1 MLMQLLQG
9 CVIGSA
15 SFSVSLMAGSHVCQS
30 SCSSC
35 TWGEDGEAG
44 PWPEFLDMLAAN
56 SAGLIA
62 VVQNRHWGYKGGEG
76 SGGQGA

>member
-1 MLMQLLQG
+1 MLTQPWQG
-9 CVIGSA
+9 CVIGSS
-15 SFSVSLMAGSHVCQS
+15 SFSVSLTVGSHICQS
-30 SCSSC
+30 SCSSH
-35 TWGEDGEAG
+35 TWGEHREAG

-56 SAGLIA
+56 SVGLIV